1 MLSLDVPHLAIGLQR
16 GTPPLR
22 RPSMSAL
29 FPHTQVGC
37 VLSTGAGEE
46 GRAHADLV
54 GGIALGYVGLLARG
68 GSGDGEGEERC
79 VMTVWSGE
87 TLARTGGR
95 VGRG

>member
-54 GGIALGYVGLLARG
+54 GGIALGYMGLLARG
-68 GSGDGEGEERC
+68 GSGDGEGEE
-79 VMTVWSGE
+79 SGE
-87 TLARTGGR
+87 EDAGGDDHLEVRARAGEVR
-95 VGRG
+95 